1 MHTIFFQIS
10 RYFEIQVFE
19 ILRVDC
25 ILLIKRILEFLDI
38 QASIAKD
45 TFLMVCQPLFYKQIH
60 IICFG

>member
-45 TFLMVCQPLFYKQIH
+45 TF
-60 IICFG
+60 